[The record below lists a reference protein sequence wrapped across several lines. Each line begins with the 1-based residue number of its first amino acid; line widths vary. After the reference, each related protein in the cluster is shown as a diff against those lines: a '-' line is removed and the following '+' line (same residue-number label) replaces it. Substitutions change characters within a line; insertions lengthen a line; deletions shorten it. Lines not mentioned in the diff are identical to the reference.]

1 MDQWLQPSEQQA
13 QRMEALQEASRLL
26 SGEQKEHGFRECYQ
40 SIYQICHALA
50 ARQQE
55 EKRSDS
61 TAGDDGDS
69 ATENKGAAATVLP
82 KQVRIA
88 CTHLL
93 ASKHEARGLEDRLAP
108 AVAWARR
115 LERRH
120 TIRAVLQLQK
130 QQQQQVRQRQ
140 LDDAELMGSVARQ
153 LSLAHGK
160 FAHALA
166 LADAATAMSIYQL
179 QQQQQQQTTG
189 QKESSGVE
197 KEKEEAAAAA
207 GGGPV
212 SPAALS

>member
-1 MDQWLQPSEQQA
+1 
-13 QRMEALQEASRLL
+13 MEALQEASRLL
-26 SGEQKEHGFRECYQ
+26 SGEQEEHGSFRECYQ

-50 ARQQE
+50 ARQQQEE
-55 EKRSDS
+55 EKRSD
-61 TAGDDGDS
+61 TAGDADDS
-69 ATENKGAAATVLP
+69 ATKAKGAAAATQVVLP
-82 KQVRIA
+82 KQVRVA

-93 ASKHEARGLEDRLAP
+93 ASKHEEARGLEDRLAP

-130 QQQQQVRQRQ
+130 H
-140 LDDAELMGSVARQ
+140 AELMGSVARQ

-179 QQQQQQQTTG
+179 QRQQQQQTTG
-189 QKESSGVE
+189 QKESSSVE
-197 KEKEEAAAAA
+197 KEKEEAAVAAA
-207 GGGPV
+207 GACITSSSSV
-212 SPAALS
+212 ASTSNR